1 MTPEDQKF
9 FENARE
15 MFLTEGW
22 KAFMA
27 DIKRNIEHT
36 RVENLEDEK
45 AFWMA
50 KGQLS
55 VLRQLAGYEDYLHHA
70 EQNAEQDDE

>member
-1 MTPEDQKF
+1 MDDQKF
-9 FENARE
+9 FENART
-15 MFLTEGW
+15 MFLTDGW
-22 KAFMA
+22 KTFMQ
-27 DIKRNIEHT
+27 DVHNNIMNL

-55 VLRQLAGYEDYLHHA
+55 VLHQIAGYESSVLAA
-70 EQNAEQDDE
+70 EEQAEEDA